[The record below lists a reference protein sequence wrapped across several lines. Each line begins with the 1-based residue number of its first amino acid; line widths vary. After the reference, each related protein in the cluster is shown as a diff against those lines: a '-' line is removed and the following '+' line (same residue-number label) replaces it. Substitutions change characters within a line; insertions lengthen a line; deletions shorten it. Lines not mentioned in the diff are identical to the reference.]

1 MPLTIHLKP
10 HERLIIN
17 GVVLENSGQAAKLL
31 VHNTAALL
39 REKDILTEDQA
50 ITPASRI
57 YFAIQCQYLF
67 PGKEELFLPVIYKFL
82 REFSE
87 AAPSAA
93 ALVSEISALVD
104 ANELYKALKSARQLM
119 VRELEIM
126 DAAKI
131 PQGA

>member
-17 GVVLENSGQAAKLL
+17 GVVIENSGQAAKLL

-50 ITPASRI
+50 VTPASRI

-87 AAPSAA
+87 AAPSAT
-93 ALVSEISALVD
+93 ALVGEISALVD
-104 ANELYKALKSARQLM
+104 TNELYKALKSARQLM

-126 DAAKI
+126 NAAKI

>member
-17 GVVLENSGQAAKLL
+17 GVVIENSGQAAKLL

-50 ITPASRI
+50 VTPASRI

-87 AAPSAA
+87 AAPSAT
-93 ALVSEISALVD
+93 ALVGEISSLVD

-119 VRELEIM
+119 MRELEIM
-126 DAAKI
+126 NAAKI